1 MPGLDEIL
9 QKELLIRQQQSLY
22 RQRKIIDAP
31 DPEKSSVYVNLQG
44 KSLLSF
50 CSNDYLGLAAHPQIA
65 QQLKQGIN
73 EYGVGSGAAHLVS
86 GHSRAHHE
94 LEEILAEYTGR
105 SRALLFSTGYMAN
118 LGIVNALMGKGD
130 IVFQDK
136 LNHASLIDAAL
147 LSSALSGSQLKRYP
161 HNNIQRL
168 AQLLETAEG
177 SLSNTAEGSL
187 SKNAE
192 GSLSEIAEGSK
203 PVSTV
208 RKLVMSD
215 AVFSM
220 DGDVA
225 EVAQLAELCQQQN
238 AWLMLDDAHGF
249 GVLGENGAG
258 IAEEY
263 ALDQRQLPVYMATL
277 GKAMGVSGAFAA
289 GSDALIETLIQ
300 KARPYIYTTAMP
312 PALAQALIMSINI
325 SRRESWRR
333 EKLKQLIAQF
343 RSGAEQLGLS
353 LMNSMTPIQPVVVG
367 SNEVA
372 LKISQALEDKG
383 FMVTAIRPPTVPK
396 GTARLRITLSAQH
409 EEKEVEQLLTALDE
423 VIKI

>member
-31 DPEKSSVYVNLQG
+31 DPEKSSVYVNIQG

-50 CSNDYLGLAAHPQIA
+50 CSNDYLGLAGHPQIA

-73 EYGVGSGAAHLVS
+73 QYGVGSGAAHLVC
-86 GHSRAHHE
+86 GHTRAHHE

-168 AQLLETAEG
+168 AQLLRITDGSLSTKTAEG
-177 SLSNTAEGSL
+177 SLSTTAEGSK
-187 SKNAE
+187 S
-192 GSLSEIAEGSK
+192 
-203 PVSTV
+203 VSTA

-258 IAEEY
+258 TAEEY
-263 ALDQRQLPVYMATL
+263 ALDQQQLPVYMATL
-277 GKAMGVSGAFAA
+277 GKAMGVFGAFAA

-312 PALAQALIMSINI
+312 PALAQALIMSIKI

-333 EKLKQLIAQF
+333 EKLKQLIVQF

-353 LMNSMTPIQPVVVG
+353 LMNSMTPIQPIVVG
-367 SNEVA
+367 SNEAA
-372 LKISQALEDKG
+372 LNISQALEAKG
-383 FMVTAIRPPTVPK
+383 FLVTAIRPPTVPK

-409 EEKEVEQLLTALDE
+409 EEKEVEQLLAALDE